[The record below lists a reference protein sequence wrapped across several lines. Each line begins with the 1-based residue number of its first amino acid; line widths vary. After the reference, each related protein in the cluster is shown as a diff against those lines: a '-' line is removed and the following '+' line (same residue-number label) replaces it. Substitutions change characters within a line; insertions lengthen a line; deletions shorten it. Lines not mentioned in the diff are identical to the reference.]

1 MRRIDTAGRDGPMN
15 MPLTLALTL
24 GFAGFA
30 AFCGWRG
37 AREPDFAKGPRMVP
51 WRMLMLLSAAGA
63 LLFLTH
69 LVNLA
74 GFETGGQR

>member
-1 MRRIDTAGRDGPMN
+1 MD

-24 GFAGFA
+24 GFAAFT

-37 AREPDFAKGPRMVP
+37 AQPPNIIRGPRIIP
-51 WRMLMLLSAAGA
+51 WRMLMLLSAAA
-63 LLFLTH
+63 FILVLTH

-74 GFETGGQR
+74 GVQTGNR